1 MRRADG
7 AIRQAE
13 HVARLTSVNPRRGHA
28 SYSGA
33 IDITTSSMK
42 AAHHIF
48 EYLTAFA
55 VVVLFS
61 AVILFFPEM
70 GQAELSPEVGGING
84 PATAE
89 QPAAAVA
96 PGTKADTQTNS

>member
-1 MRRADG
+1 
-7 AIRQAE
+7 
-13 HVARLTSVNPRRGHA
+13 
-28 SYSGA
+28 
-33 IDITTSSMK
+33 MK

-70 GQAELSPEVGGING
+70 GQARLNPEANGINV

-96 PGTKADTQTNS
+96 PETKTDAQTNG